1 MVLPPRPFW
10 LLRCLM
16 LGAVAAAGSGCLGP
30 SEAADRPAVH
40 VRPVDLGEEQGGVS
54 EVGRLRF
61 EAGFALTS
69 SDERFGGLSGLWLA
83 QDGEALLAV
92 SDGGTLWRA
101 GLRHDADGRLVEL
114 RDWQPLALDRLAD
127 DDGDD
132 AEELADD
139 GQGGLVVAYEGTHR
153 LRRFDLDDL
162 AAPPGELPVPQA
174 LARQRGNSG
183 MEAVA
188 GLSDG
193 SLLALS
199 EGVRDDAGGMLG
211 WRLGPEGVEP
221 LSYVAARGFVP
232 TGADREGGTVY
243 VVERRFSWL
252 GGFGS
257 RIVSLPVAAIG
268 AGAVLEGQE
277 LARLERPLV
286 SDNFEAIAARR
297 SPDGRTWLYL
307 LSDDN
312 FNPLQQ
318 TLLLQFSLGA
328 PSADGLGERV
338 GASHQRPEG
347 QEQQARHGGLGAE
360 IADRPGDPG

>member
-1 MVLPPRPFW
+1 MILPARPFW
-10 LLRCLM
+10 ILRCLM
-16 LGAVAAAGSGCLGP
+16 LAAVAIAGSGCLGP
-30 SEAADRPAVH
+30 SEAADGPIVH
-40 VRPVDLGEEQGGVS
+40 ARPVDLGEEEGGVS

-61 EAGFALTS
+61 EAGFALSS

-83 QDGEALLAV
+83 QDGDSLLAV
-92 SDGGTLWRA
+92 SDAGTLWRA
-101 GLRHDADGRLVEL
+101 ELRYDADGRLIEL
-114 RDWQPLALDRLAD
+114 RDWQPLVLDRLAG

-153 LRRFDLDDL
+153 LRRFELGDL
-162 AAPPGELPVPQA
+162 AAPPEGFPVPQA
-174 LARQRGNSG
+174 LAREEGNSG

-188 GLSDG
+188 GLADG

-199 EGVRDDAGGMLG
+199 EGLPGDSGRMLG
-211 WRLGPEGVEP
+211 WRIGPGGIEP

-232 TGADREGGTVY
+232 TGADREGETLY

-257 RIVSLPVAAIG
+257 RIVSLPVAKIAP
-268 AGAVLEGQE
+268 GAVLESEE

-297 SPDGRTWLYL
+297 SPDGRTWLYVI
-307 LSDDN
+307 SDDN

-318 TLLLQFSLGA
+318 TLLLQFSLSE
-328 PSADGLGERV
+328 PSADGQGERV